1 MANWQRAMMKVMR
14 IKNYP
19 VTVHSVKDLADS
31 YRRITFHSPEAV
43 EALEGFPTEW
53 VRIWVPEL
61 GSAGGKI
68 VQRGYT
74 VTGLRKE
81 LNEFD
86 LEFVLHDIPGAA
98 GEWAKTVDPGF
109 ELEISLTPAR
119 PKIPA
124 KCRHLVL
131 AGDLTALSAINS
143 WLGYADELEAEKIT
157 VLLEDA
163 HGSSLGFP
171 QQEHEK
177 VTSWKWIEPTPVLGT
192 ALAGE
197 LDRIL
202 QGEPDAFVWGAGEKD
217 LVKRLRTVIKAHELP
232 REAYFTQFYWIFG
245 KAFA

>member
-14 IKNYP
+14 IKNHP
-19 VTVHSVKDLADS
+19 VTVRSIKDLTDS
-31 YRRITFHSPEAV
+31 YRRITFYSPQAV

-61 GSAGGKI
+61 GSTDGKI

-74 VTGLRKE
+74 VTGLRRE

-98 GEWAKTVDPGF
+98 GEWAKTVEPGY

-124 KCRHLVL
+124 KCQHLVL
-131 AGDLTALSAINS
+131 AGDLTALPAVNS
-143 WLGYADELEAEKIT
+143 WLEHADELEAEKIT
-157 VLLEDA
+157 VLMEDA
-163 HGSSLGFP
+163 HGTSRGIP
-171 QQEHEK
+171 QQEHDK
-177 VTSWKWIEPTPVLGT
+177 VVGWQWIDPAAVRGT
-192 ALAGE
+192 ALASE
-197 LDRIL
+197 VDRIL
-202 QGEPDAFVWGAGEKD
+202 RAEPDAYVWGAGEKEM
-217 LVKRLRTVIKAHELP
+217 VKRIRTVIKAHDLP
-232 REAYFTQFYWIFG
+232 REAYFAQFYWIFG